1 MRFVAAKQMPECC
14 LRKNYARLA
23 LKQFSKFNPSL
34 YLDLN
39 HLQFKLNMTVSIMNL
54 VWITKLFKPIFTVII
69 KCGSDCYNTGEKCHR
84 LNHM

>member
-69 KCGSDCYNTGEKCHR
+69 KCGSNCYNTGEKSH
-84 LNHM
+84 